1 MSEPD
6 QALWLDLIKV
16 EHGNVRA
23 ALAWALE
30 AGYGESAADL
40 AGALWRYWDVSGF
53 LSEGRG
59 WLDAALA
66 ASPPHSLPRA
76 RGLTADGY
84 LALVQGDVSTACDLL
99 EQGLALS
106 RELGDE
112 LSIGTALV
120 ILGMAARTRG
130 SLGLAE
136 DLVQEALS
144 MARAARHRLGTYSA
158 LYVLASVAHLR
169 GDHERAVALH
179 EESLLLKREHGD
191 IWSIA
196 VSLSSL
202 ATLAL
207 EHGDADHARAL
218 LTESLR
224 LRT

>member
-1 MSEPD
+1 MGTRGGLRRVGGGPR
-6 QALWLDLIKV
+6 
-16 EHGNVRA
+16 GR
-23 ALAWALE
+23 ALALLGRE
-30 AGYGESAADL
+30 RLSERGAGL
-40 AGALWRYWDVSGF
+40 AG
-53 LSEGRG
+53 RG
-59 WLDAALA
+59 TRGVAAALA
-66 ASPPHSLPRA
+66 ASCARADCRRLPGSGAGR
-76 RGLTADGY
+76 RL
-84 LALVQGDVSTACDLL
+84 VSTACDLL

-120 ILGMAARTRG
+120 ILGMAARKRG

-144 MARAARHRLGTYSA
+144 IARAARHRLGTYSA

-169 GDHERAVALH
+169 GYHERAVALH